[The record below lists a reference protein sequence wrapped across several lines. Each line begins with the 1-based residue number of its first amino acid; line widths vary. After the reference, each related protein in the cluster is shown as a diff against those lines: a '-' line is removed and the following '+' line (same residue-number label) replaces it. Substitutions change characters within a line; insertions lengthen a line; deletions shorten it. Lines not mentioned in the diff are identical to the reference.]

1 MLTGK
6 QKRYLRSLAVN
17 IKPITQIGKD
27 GVTDALLESINDAF
41 NNKEL
46 IKINL
51 LKTCEADKNEVAEA
65 ITTSIKCELVQ
76 IIGKTIV
83 LYKRNKEPK
92 IIF

>member
-17 IKPITQIGKD
+17 MKPVTQIGKD
-27 GVTDALLESINDAF
+27 GVTDAVLESLNDAF

-51 LKTCEADKNEVAEA
+51 LKTCEDDKNAVAEE
-65 ITTSIKCELVQ
+65 ITSSIKCELIQ

>member
-17 IKPITQIGKD
+17 MKPVTQIGKD
-27 GVTDALLESINDAF
+27 GVTDAVLESLNDAF

-51 LKTCEADKNEVAEA
+51 LKTCEDDKNAVAEE
-65 ITTSIKCELVQ
+65 IISSIKCELVQ

>member
-17 IKPITQIGKD
+17 MKPVTQIGKD
-27 GVTDALLESINDAF
+27 GVTDAVLESLNDAF

-51 LKTCEADKNEVAEA
+51 LKTCEDDKNAVAEE
-65 ITTSIKCELVQ
+65 ITSSIKCELVQ